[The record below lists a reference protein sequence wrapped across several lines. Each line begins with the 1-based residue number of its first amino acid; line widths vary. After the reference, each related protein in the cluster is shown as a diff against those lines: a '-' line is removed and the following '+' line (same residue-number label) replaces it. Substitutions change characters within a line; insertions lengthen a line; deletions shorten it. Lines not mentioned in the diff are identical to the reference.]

1 MKRTRMM
8 GSVLTVCT
16 MLCGMMAAMPV
27 SASGTTEGTYNGLTY
42 ENYEN
47 VYIVITDCDTSLTT
61 VEVPA
66 EIDGVEV
73 TEIGNSAFAY
83 CRDLTSVTL
92 PETIIGIMSYAFD
105 SCESLT
111 TIQIPARTG
120 VVADDAFD
128 GCDVLES
135 ITVAAGS
142 TAFKSVDGVLMEYDG
157 STIVRYPAGK
167 ADTAYTVPDGV
178 ADFGYGAFEDCDN
191 LTEVTLPASFEYFD
205 AHFKYCDYLQ
215 SVAVAEGNPNF
226 KSVDG
231 ILYSKDGSVLYCYP
245 TDKKGD
251 AFAIPAGT
259 TTLAMSAF
267 YGNMNILSVTA
278 PDSLREIGSSAFY
291 DCMNLQSVT
300 LPDSMDSIGSDAF
313 SFCYDLTD
321 LKLPSRVET
330 MYGWTFCYCQS
341 LTEINLPDN
350 ITKINAGMFQ
360 GCSGLTS
367 VEIPSAVTSID
378 MYAFYDCSGM
388 NYVTIPAAVTT
399 ICEGAFDGCDA
410 LTDVYFAGSEAEWNA
425 VTIESEN
432 DPLLNA
438 TIHYGAAS
446 TTPDTP
452 VSSALGDINRD
463 GAVDAAD
470 AARILMA
477 AAAQG
482 SGADSGFTDEQK
494 ANADL
499 NSDSVFD
506 SIDASLI
513 LQYAAYTG
521 SGGTMSL
528 TDYLASL

>member
-1 MKRTRMM
+1 MKLNKKLF
-8 GSVLTVCT
+8 SALTSCL
-16 MLCGMMAAMPV
+16 MLGNLAVMMPV
-27 SASGTTEGTYNGLTY
+27 SAADPVEGTYNGLTY

-47 VYIVITDCDTSLTT
+47 NHIVITDCDTTLTS

-73 TEIGNSAFAY
+73 TEIGGSAFAF
-83 CRDLTSVTL
+83 CSDLTSVTL
-92 PETIIGIMSYAFD
+92 PETIIGIGDEAFEYCD
-105 SCESLT
+105 SLI

-120 VVADDAFD
+120 VIADNAFD
-128 GCDVLES
+128 DCDALES

-157 STIVRYPAGK
+157 TTIVRYPAGK
-167 ADTAYTVPDGV
+167 ADTSYTVPEGV
-178 ADFGYGAFEDCDN
+178 VDFYSGAFDDCEN
-191 LTEVTLPASFEYFD
+191 LTEVTLPASFNTYD
-205 AHFKYCDYLQ
+205 SYLQYCDSLE
-215 SVAVAEGNPNF
+215 SIAVAESNPNF

-231 ILYSKDGSVLYCYP
+231 VLYSKDGSVLYCYP
-245 TDKKGD
+245 ADKEGD

-259 TTLAMSAF
+259 TKLAMSAF
-267 YGNMNILSVTA
+267 CGNMNILTVTA
-278 PDSLREIGSSAFY
+278 PDSLREIGDSAFY
-291 DCMNLQSVT
+291 DCMNLLSVT

-321 LKLPSRVET
+321 IKLPSDIGDFDSW
-330 MYGWTFCYCQS
+330 MFCYCTS
-341 LTEINLPDN
+341 LTTIALPEN
-350 ITKINAGMFQ
+350 ITEIGAGMFQ

-367 VEIPSAVTSID
+367 IEIPTAVSQIG
-378 MYAFYDCSGM
+378 MYAFYDCTG
-388 NYVTIPAAVTT
+388 
-399 ICEGAFDGCDA
+399 
-410 LTDVYFAGSEAEWNA
+410 LTDVYFADSEAKWN
-425 VTIESEN
+425 TIEIRDSN
-432 DPLLNA
+432 DALLNA
-438 TIHYGAAS
+438 TKHFGAS
-446 TTPDTP
+446 GTPDTPDTP
-452 VSSALGDINRD
+452 VSASLGDINGD

-477 AAAQG
+477 AAAMG
-482 SGADSGFTDEQK
+482 SGADSGFTDAQK

-499 NSDSVFD
+499 NIDGVFD

>member
-1 MKRTRMM
+1 MKLNKKLYAA
-8 GSVLTVCT
+8 LTSCL
-16 MLCGMMAAMPV
+16 MLGNLAVMMPV
-27 SASGTTEGTYNGLTY
+27 SAADLPTEGTYNGLTY

-47 VYIVITDCDTSLTT
+47 NHIVITDCDPSLTT

-73 TEIGNSAFAY
+73 TEIGKSAFSY
-83 CRDLTSVTL
+83 CTNLTSVTL
-92 PETIIGIMSYAFD
+92 PETIIGIMDNAFD
-105 SCESLT
+105 GCDSLT

-120 VVADDAFD
+120 VIVSDAFD
-128 GCDVLES
+128 GCHTLES

-157 STIVRYPAGK
+157 TTIVRYPAGK

-178 ADFGYGAFEDCDN
+178 EDFSYEAFDDCES
-191 LTEVTLPASFEYFD
+191 LTEVTLPASFNTYNSYFQ
-205 AHFKYCDYLQ
+205 YCDYLQ
-215 SVAVAEGNPNF
+215 SIAVAESNPNF

-245 TDKKGD
+245 AYKKGD

-259 TTLAMSAF
+259 TTLAMDAF
-267 YGNMNILSVTA
+267 HGNKNILTVTA
-278 PDSLREIGSSAFY
+278 PDSLREIGASAFY
-291 DCMNLQSVT
+291 DCMNMQSVT
-300 LPDSMDSIGSDAF
+300 LPDSMDSIGDDAF

-321 LKLPSRVET
+321 IKLPSDIGDFGSW
-330 MYGWTFCYCQS
+330 MFPYCTS
-341 LTEINLPDN
+341 LTTITLPEN
-350 ITKINAGMFQ
+350 ITEIGAGMFQ

-367 VEIPSAVTSID
+367 IAIPAAISEIG
-378 MYAFYDCSGM
+378 MYAFYDC
-388 NYVTIPAAVTT
+388 T
-399 ICEGAFDGCDA
+399 A
-410 LTDVYFAGSEAEWNA
+410 LTDVYFADTEAKWN
-425 VTIESEN
+425 TIEIRDNN
-432 DPLLNA
+432 DALLNA
-438 TIHYGAAS
+438 TKHFGTS
-446 TTPDTP
+446 GTPDTP
-452 VSSALGDINRD
+452 EIPDSASLGDINGD
-463 GAVDAAD
+463 GAVDASD

-477 AAAQG
+477 AAALG
-482 SGADSGFTDEQK
+482 SGADSGFTDAQK

-499 NSDSVFD
+499 NKDGVFD

>member
-1 MKRTRMM
+1 MKLNKKIF
-8 GSVLTVCT
+8 SALTSCL
-16 MLCGMMAAMPV
+16 MLGNLAVMMPV
-27 SASGTTEGTYNGLTY
+27 SAADLPTEGTYNGLTY

-47 VYIVITDCDTSLTT
+47 NHIVITDCDPSLTS

-73 TEIGNSAFAY
+73 TEIGSSAFAY

-92 PETIIGIMSYAFD
+92 PETIIGIMDSAFD
-105 SCESLT
+105 CCESLT
-111 TIQIPARTG
+111 TIQVPARTG
-120 VVADDAFD
+120 VVYDDAFD
-128 GCDVLES
+128 GCDTLES

-142 TAFKSVDGVLMEYDG
+142 TSFKSVDGVLMEYDG

-178 ADFGYGAFEDCDN
+178 TDFNYGAFEDCEN
-191 LTEVTLPASFEYFD
+191 LTEVTLPASFNTYNSYFQ
-205 AHFKYCDYLQ
+205 YCDALQ
-215 SVAVAEGNPNF
+215 SISVAESNPDF

-231 ILYSKDGSVLYCYP
+231 VLYSKDGSVLYCYP
-245 TDKKGD
+245 ADKAD
-251 AFAIPAGT
+251 ETYTIPAGT
-259 TTLAMSAF
+259 TKLAMDAF
-267 YGNMNILSVTA
+267 HGNMNILTVTA
-278 PDSLREIGSSAFY
+278 PDSLREIGGYAFY

-321 LKLPSRVET
+321 IKLPSDVGYFGSW
-330 MYGWTFCYCQS
+330 MFCYCTS
-341 LTEINLPDN
+341 MTSIRLPENITEIG
-350 ITKINAGMFQ
+350 AGMFQ

-367 VEIPSAVTSID
+367 IEIPASISQIG
-378 MYAFYDCSGM
+378 MFAFESCTG
-388 NYVTIPAAVTT
+388 
-399 ICEGAFDGCDA
+399 
-410 LTDVYFAGSEAEWNA
+410 LTDVYFADSEAKWNN
-425 VTIESEN
+425 IEIRDNN
-432 DPLLNA
+432 DALLNA
-438 TIHYGAAS
+438 TKHFGAS
-446 TTPDTP
+446 DTPDTP
-452 VSSALGDINRD
+452 ENPDSASLGDINGN

-477 AAAQG
+477 AAAMG
-482 SGADSGFTDEQK
+482 SGADSGFTDAQK

-499 NSDSVFD
+499 NNDGIFD